1 MPTRRGW
8 QAVVTALALLVG
20 GRVFGIVELDILAAA
35 TAALLIGGLVQVRR
49 RRPRLDAHRAM
60 TPTRL
65 FCGDSVE
72 VEVTLANLARRNT
85 PVLMATDAVGRRRD
99 PVKVPMGWIEAGGQA
114 GFSYRFGCEE
124 RGRHPLGPIQI
135 EAEDA
140 FGLAR
145 ARVTCGDPAELLV
158 YPSIEAL
165 VPPPPGG
172 AEDSRGGPE
181 RPRSIPGSG
190 GDFYALRPYEVGDDL
205 RRVHWPSVA
214 RTGELMIRREE
225 TDQHR
230 RVTVALDLRRAV
242 HSPDTLEAAA
252 AAAASVIA
260 ATGTNTLRRLITG
273 DGFDT
278 GYGTGLDH
286 GEAVLLHLAIV
297 NRVSDPTPARLITA
311 LGTRAASG
319 TLVVITATP
328 CPQIDL
334 MTMAGMTRWY
344 TDVTL
349 VLVQRPGWDPAA
361 YGYPIGDPPVPSGV
375 RTISFVAGQALKPA
389 WDKAMD
395 RAASR
400 LATS

>member
-8 QAVVTALALLVG
+8 RTLALALALLVG
-20 GRVFGIVELDILAAA
+20 SRVFGIVELDILAAA
-35 TAALLIGGLVQVRR
+35 AAALLIGGVVQVRWS
-49 RRPRLDAHRAM
+49 RPRLEAHRLV

-65 FCGDSVE
+65 FCGDCVE
-72 VEVTLANLARRNT
+72 VEVTLANVTRRDT
-85 PVLMATDAVGRRRD
+85 AILTAIDAVGRSRE
-99 PVKVPMGWIEAGGQA
+99 PVNVPMGWIEAGGRA
-114 GFSYRFGCEE
+114 GFSYRLECGE
-124 RGRHPLGPIQI
+124 RGRHQLGPVQI
-135 EAEDA
+135 EAADA

-145 ARVTCGDPAELLV
+145 TRVPCGHPAELLV

-165 VPPPPGG
+165 APPPPGG
-172 AEDSRGGPE
+172 AEDSRGSPE
-181 RPRSIPGSG
+181 RARSIPGPG

-225 TDQHR
+225 TDQRR

-242 HSPDTLEAAA
+242 QSPETLEASASA
-252 AAAASVIA
+252 SASVVTA
-260 ATGTNTLRRLITG
+260 AGVNTLRRLITG

-286 GEAVLLHLAIV
+286 VEGMLMHLAMV
-297 NRVSDPTPARLITA
+297 SRVSDPTPARLITA
-311 LGTRAASG
+311 LGARAASG
-319 TLVVITATP
+319 TLVIITATP

-361 YGYPIGDPPVPSGV
+361 YGYPADNSLVPSGV
-375 RTISFVAGQALKPA
+375 RAISFVAGQALKPA

-395 RAASR
+395 RAGSR
-400 LATS
+400 LATN